1 VAGVEFEI
9 MTWWQWALVIVGGVV
24 LATFWIATAAGFN
37 WNDDERDE
45 E

>member
-1 VAGVEFEI
+1 
-9 MTWWQWALVIVGGVV
+9 MTWWQWTIVIIGGVV
-24 LATFWIATAAGFN
+24 LTTLLIATISGFN

>member
-1 VAGVEFEI
+1 
-9 MTWWQWALVIVGGVV
+9 MTWWQWVLVIVGGVV
-24 LATFWIATAAGFN
+24 LATFLIAIAAGFN